1 MGSGLAESRLSH
13 LWHPSQKAGDD
24 GGAILEG
31 SHVGGGGGEGPGG
44 DVLHP
49 EVGGGEG
56 PRAVPHPGDDHKGWD
71 HGDGKVELKRK
82 LEPE

>member
-1 MGSGLAESRLSH
+1 M
-13 LWHPSQKAGDD
+13 
-24 GGAILEG
+24 
-31 SHVGGGGGEGPGG
+31 GGGGGEGPGG